1 MQQIIKDFLELVQ
14 IPVESRNERQLA
26 DNVLAK
32 LQALGLEVREDAT
45 AQIVG
50 GNTGNIYAILQGD
63 SALEPIMFSAHMDR
77 VKNNGAI
84 PKLK

>member
-45 AQIVG
+45 A
-50 GNTGNIYAILQGD
+50 
-63 SALEPIMFSAHMDR
+63 
-77 VKNNGAI
+77 
-84 PKLK
+84 